1 MAEVNEDW
9 ATNLS
14 TYRAQLQQVEAALT
28 NDSENEELLKLKADL
43 QDVIELTQD
52 LIQAGPGSKGE
63 TVEAESE
70 TAETTVASWDV
81 GDPCQAIYSQDGL
94 YYEGTIDEVHA
105 DGTVTVTFDGYENT
119 EIVQISKLKPSE
131 QARGSKR
138 TGDEADL
145 NSKPLSKK
153 ELLAKQR
160 EYKKRKTQKKMDR
173 LKQMEQKHEEQK
185 NSWLNFSS
193 KAIKSKKGMTKKS
206 IFASPESTSGKVG
219 VGTCGVGGAPMTKF
233 DRPKHNVVRK

>member
-1 MAEVNEDW
+1 MAEVSEDW
-9 ATNLS
+9 QTNLS

-28 NDSENEELLKLKADL
+28 NDPENEELIKLKADL
-43 QDVIELTQD
+43 QDVIELTLD
-52 LIQAGPGSKGE
+52 LIQAGPGAKSEGDEVEKEMTE
-63 TVEAESE
+63 TS
-70 TAETTVASWDV
+70 SWGV
-81 GDPCQAIYSQDGL
+81 GDNCQALYSEDGL
-94 YYEGTIDEVHA
+94 YYEGKIDEVHM
-105 DGTVTVTFDGYENT
+105 DGTVTVTFEGYGNT

-138 TGDEADL
+138 SGDEADL
-145 NSKPLSKK
+145 NPKPLSKK
-153 ELLAKQR
+153 ELLAKRR
-160 EYKKRKTQKKMDR
+160 EYKKRKTQKKLEK

-206 IFASPESTSGKVG
+206 IFASPESSTGKVG
-219 VGTCGVGGAPMTKF
+219 IGTCGVGGAPMTKF